1 MFFPPKHR
9 IAMLV
14 AFLATLFV
22 ADLAMTAAQTNQR
35 KNILRQTK
43 SLKAQKTKKVTS
55 PQPDLEATE
64 TVYAAPVAPASA
76 RPLAAAPVY
85 QPNPPVLETNNVR
98 AASMTRM
105 ANSPRFSNQ
114 VRGGMNIAGKP
125 NYRRDQPMQA
135 SRVPSSFRPEHLR
148 LTQYVSQESVV
159 EDQAP
164 IMSDG
169 EVIVGNEVYMGE
181 DCGGCGNCLDGCGNS
196 GGYFNGCDPCFDR
209 GGCGPCVLQN
219 CWLFRLGPLF
229 RNSEWNFGA
238 VGFNSPR
245 HDYIVEYE
253 SEFSD
258 GTVRDRVL
266 VKDSSYGFNFDF
278 NVGLPLCQLTCGLV
292 SGQFGVRMVDSNF
305 DGHPLSKESRR
316 QVFVTTGLYRRVD
329 YGLQIGVVTDFL
341 RDEWLVD
348 NSVNQVRGDIGWV
361 LPSAKTFG
369 FRFATNT
376 KTSSQETRRVYH
388 PTRLGEPT
396 RYLRTDD
403 FATTM
408 DYYRFYYQYVAASGG
423 TAEYFAGWS
432 EQRNGIFGANWDVPL
447 KEFVSVRAG
456 FTYFGPGR
464 DTVDDTNFGDGHDAW
479 NIYAGA
485 VYRPRGRG
493 WYRCYDKP
501 LFNVADN
508 GTMVQLRDVEV
519 REVSRFPFPSQ

>member
-1 MFFPPKHR
+1 
-9 IAMLV
+9 
-14 AFLATLFV
+14 
-22 ADLAMTAAQTNQR
+22 
-35 KNILRQTK
+35 
-43 SLKAQKTKKVTS
+43 
-55 PQPDLEATE
+55 
-64 TVYAAPVAPASA
+64 
-76 RPLAAAPVY
+76 
-85 QPNPPVLETNNVR
+85 
-98 AASMTRM
+98 
-105 ANSPRFSNQ
+105 
-114 VRGGMNIAGKP
+114 
-125 NYRRDQPMQA
+125 
-135 SRVPSSFRPEHLR
+135 
-148 LTQYVSQESVV
+148 
-159 EDQAP
+159 
-164 IMSDG
+164 
-169 EVIVGNEVYMGE
+169 
-181 DCGGCGNCLDGCGNS
+181 
-196 GGYFNGCDPCFDR
+196 
-209 GGCGPCVLQN
+209 
-219 CWLFRLGPLF
+219 
-229 RNSEWNFGA
+229 
-238 VGFNSPR
+238 
-245 HDYIVEYE
+245 
-253 SEFSD
+253 
-258 GTVRDRVL
+258 
-266 VKDSSYGFNFDF
+266 
-278 NVGLPLCQLTCGLV
+278 
-292 SGQFGVRMVDSNF
+292 MVDSNF

-341 RDEWLVD
+341 REEWLVD

-396 RYLRTDD
+396 LYLRTDD

-508 GTMVQLRDVEV
+508 GTMVQLRDVQV